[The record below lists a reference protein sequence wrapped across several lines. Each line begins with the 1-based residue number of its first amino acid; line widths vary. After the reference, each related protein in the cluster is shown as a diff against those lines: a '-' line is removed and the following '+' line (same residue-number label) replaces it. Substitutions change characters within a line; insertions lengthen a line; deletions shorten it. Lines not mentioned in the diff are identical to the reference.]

1 MRELGKYTLDSNT
14 LYLFY
19 MKYLIT
25 ESQLDNIIFKYL
37 DNQDFIQIE
46 RNDSIYFVNSEGD
59 EYAQI
64 RYDKDD
70 NWCVIYYGLVEEIS
84 AFFSMKGSDS
94 ESVIG
99 RWVENTLQMKVTN
112 TAGATGYWQFIV
124 ENT

>member
-1 MRELGKYTLDSNT
+1 
-14 LYLFY
+14 